1 MALEMELSEI
11 RIDETSHEQV
21 IVMKE
26 KAGVRLLPIVIGMFE
41 AQSIHVKINEI
52 KLPRPLTHDLFLGT
66 LEALN
71 ARLARIVV
79 NDLRENTFY
88 ARLWLETSS
97 GEVDVDA
104 RPSDA
109 IALAIRAEAPIFCEE
124 HVLDQLSPGQ

>member
-52 KLPRPLTHDLFLGT
+52 KLPRPLTHDLFLG
-66 LEALN
+66 
-71 ARLARIVV
+71 I
-79 NDLRENTFY
+79 RENTFY

-124 HVLDQLSPGQ
+124 HVLDQLSSGQ